1 VPTVPETPLRIG
13 LLQCGHIHPDLV
25 TEHGDYPEVFADL
38 LGPFGIELT
47 AFDVDHGGLPADLPE
62 GLDAFD
68 GWLVSGSADSAYD
81 DRPWIPPL
89 EDALR
94 AMIAREVPLVAVCFG
109 HQLLAQA
116 MGGRVAKSPDGWG
129 AGVHAYELLRTGE
142 PWMVPPSD
150 GPLRIIASHQDQV
163 VELPDGAVLLART
176 DHCPVAAYTLGP
188 AALAIQPHPEFTSA
202 VSGGL
207 VGLRRERIGAGAS
220 DAALASLDQ
229 LLDRELVAGWMAAF
243 WRGAVGRRS

>member
-1 VPTVPETPLRIG
+1 
-13 LLQCGHIHPDLV
+13 
-25 TEHGDYPEVFADL
+25 
-38 LGPFGIELT
+38 
-47 AFDVDHGGLPADLPE
+47 
-62 GLDAFD
+62 
-68 GWLVSGSADSAYD
+68 
-81 DRPWIPPL
+81 
-89 EDALR
+89 
-94 AMIAREVPLVAVCFG
+94 MAVCFG

-188 AALAIQPHPEFTSA
+188 AALAIQPHPEFTAGGVRRAGRAAPRAASA
-202 VSGGL
+202 PAPPTPRWPPRPAAGPGAGGQLDGGVLARSRRTPL
-207 VGLRRERIGAGAS
+207 VGCRHTCLEERP
-220 DAALASLDQ
+220 
-229 LLDRELVAGWMAAF
+229 
-243 WRGAVGRRS
+243 